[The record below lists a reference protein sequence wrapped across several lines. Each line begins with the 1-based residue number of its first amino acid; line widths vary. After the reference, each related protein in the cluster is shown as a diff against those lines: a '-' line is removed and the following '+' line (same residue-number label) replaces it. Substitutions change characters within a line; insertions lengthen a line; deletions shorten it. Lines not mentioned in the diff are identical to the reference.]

1 MTAPPVAARGM
12 HSTEWGRKAHH
23 ESARKTGIRAQL
35 SRGAHLT
42 WNSLRVL
49 ALNPRLMILP
59 FFALVFTGFAW
70 LIVFLSF
77 FALGLPPGSPSSGF
91 LYQEMFIA
99 YLVTYF
105 LSCYFMAAIIGA
117 AFVRLQGGRPS
128 VMDGVDAANA
138 SFFQILVW
146 SLVAATVGLLFR
158 LTAIRS
164 EEGGRFVSRVLG
176 SGWAIATLFVLPT
189 MVVEGLGPLKAFRR
203 SRSLLKNR
211 WGAHQQGVL
220 GTGLVFLVLFSFG
233 LVPFVWGIAEGSG
246 NIGWAVGA
254 ILYWLVLSAMWSVV
268 HGILVV
274 TLYHYATE
282 SEAAFGF
289 NWQALNHPWI
299 R

>member
-1 MTAPPVAARGM
+1 MTATHLATRGM
-12 HSTEWGRKAHH
+12 HSNEWGHKAHRG
-23 ESARKTGIRAQL
+23 EARKTGIRAQF

-42 WNSLRVL
+42 WSSLRVL

-59 FFALVFTGFAW
+59 FLALVFTGFAW

-77 FALGLPPGSPSSGF
+77 LALGLPPASASSGF
-91 LYQEMFIA
+91 LYQEMFVA

-105 LSCYFMAAIIGA
+105 TSSYFMSAIIGA
-117 AFVRLQGGRPS
+117 AFVRLQGGRPT
-128 VMDGVDAANA
+128 VMNGVDAANA
-138 SFFQILVW
+138 SIFQILVW

-189 MVVEGLGPLKAFRR
+189 MVVEGIGPLKAFRR
-203 SRSLLKNR
+203 SRSLLKDR
-211 WGAHQQGVL
+211 WGDHQAGVL
-220 GTGLVFLVLFSFG
+220 GTGLVFLLLFSFG
-233 LVPFVWGIAEGSG
+233 LAPFAWGIASGSD
-246 NIGWAVGA
+246 NLVWAVGA
-254 ILYWLVLSAMWSVV
+254 ILYWLILSALWSVV

-274 TLYHYATE
+274 TLYHYATD